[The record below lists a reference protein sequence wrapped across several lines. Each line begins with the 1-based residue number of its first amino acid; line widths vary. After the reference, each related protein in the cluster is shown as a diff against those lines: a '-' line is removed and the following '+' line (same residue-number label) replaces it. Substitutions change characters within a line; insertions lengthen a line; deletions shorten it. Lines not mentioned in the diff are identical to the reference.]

1 MIELPESVVISR
13 QMTETL
19 RGKTIARCVRG
30 NAPHKFA
37 FYTHEPEGYE
47 RTLRGLT
54 LGETVE
60 WGSHLLAYAGDEH
73 LLCLGGGGE
82 RIIYHTSDRT
92 LPKRHQFLLE
102 FTDSTYLTITIQMW
116 GSLQLWTRADFPSHP
131 YAGKRGV
138 SPLSGEFTPEFFE
151 EQFNAI
157 PGDDPRAIKFF
168 LISKP
173 GVWGLGN
180 GCLQDILWRARIH
193 PRRRAADLNE
203 GERCTLYNAIRSM
216 LSEAVA
222 MGGRYSEVDLYGC
235 EGRYQR
241 VLSAETAGR
250 PCPACGTSIQ
260 KIQFLG
266 GASYFCPSC
275 QKI

>member
-1 MIELPESVVISR
+1 MIELPESIVISG

-19 RGKTIARCVRG
+19 RGKTIALCVRG

-37 FYTHEPEGYE
+37 FYTHEPEAYE
-47 RTLRGLT
+47 SILRGQVLD
-54 LGETVE
+54 ETVE
-60 WGSHLLAYAGDEH
+60 WGVHMLAYVGGEH

-82 RIIYHTSDRT
+82 RILYHTSEQT
-92 LPKRHQFLLE
+92 LPKKHQFLLE
-102 FTDSTYLTITIQMW
+102 FTDHTFLTITIQMW
-116 GSLQLWTRADFPSHP
+116 GSLQLWTRADFPTHP

-138 SPLSGEFTPEFFE
+138 SPLSEQFTQPFFE
-151 EQFNAI
+151 DLFDSI
-157 PGDDPRAIKFF
+157 PDDDPRAIKFF

-193 PRRRAADLNE
+193 PKRRAVSLDAV
-203 GERCTLYNAIRSM
+203 ERHALYCAIREM
-216 LSEAVA
+216 LREAA
-222 MGGRYSEVDLYGC
+222 DQGGRDSETDLFGC
-235 EGRYQR
+235 AGKYLR
-241 VLSAETAGR
+241 VLSSETVGK
-250 PCPACGTSIQ
+250 PCPACGEAIQ

-266 GASYFCPSC
+266 GASYFCPQC